1 LVRDSA
7 VGEGSAVSV
16 CAAVGGIVS
25 VDVGSTGE
33 GVFVGSGAA
42 VGSKTGAG
50 VEVQAA
56 RKIRAT
62 AIKFFITS
70 NYMS

>member
-16 CAAVGGIVS
+16 CAAVGRIAS
-25 VDVGSTGE
+25 VDVGSIGE
-33 GVFVGSGAA
+33 GVFVGSGVA
-42 VGSKTGAG
+42 VDSKTGAG
-50 VEVQAA
+50 VKVQAA

-62 AIKFFITS
+62 VMEIFITS